1 MPHPDSPFGPF
12 KNDDHRLAAVKIT
25 AYCRTIVL
33 VSALLVFLLAMWLAP
48 ENTLVASFFGGLA
61 KVLNS
66 FRKL

>member
-1 MPHPDSPFGPF
+1 MPHPDNPFGPF

-61 KVLNS
+61 NLLKG

>member
-1 MPHPDSPFGPF
+1 MKSPDNPFGPF
-12 KNDDHRLAAVKIT
+12 KSDEHRLAAVKVT

-33 VSALLVFLLAMWLAP
+33 VFALLVFLLAMWLAP

-66 FRKL
+66 FRKS